1 MTGPVDAAR
10 TSSVPDASGSVP
22 PLSIGAALSARIA
35 TGGKCLVPYITAGLG
50 QWQRVAEAVAGA
62 GADAMEIG
70 IPFSDPV
77 MDGPVI
83 QEASDKALHSG
94 MTPPLALNEISRM
107 DMGIPLAV
115 MTYYNLVF
123 RHGDARFAADLVASG
138 VSGVILPDLPLEEV
152 GPWKTAADPLGV
164 ETILLAAPTADDA
177 RLSRICEASQGFCY
191 AVGLLGVTGVRD
203 ELAGSA
209 LTIAKRLKNLTDKPV
224 LIGVGI
230 GSPEQAAQACEVAD
244 GVVVGSRI
252 VSEMLATD
260 SPEAVA
266 DLVMSFRAALEN
278 G

>member
-10 TSSVPDASGSVP
+10 TSSVPD
-22 PLSIGAALSARIA
+22 
-35 TGGKCLVPYITAGLG
+35 GLG

-123 RHGDARFAADLVASG
+123 RHGDASMEDGRRSARRRDHSLGGTHRRRRSTE
-138 VSGVILPDLPLEEV
+138 PDLRGIPRVLLCGWPV
-152 GPWKTAADPLGV
+152 GRDGR
-164 ETILLAAPTADDA
+164 A
-177 RLSRICEASQGFCY
+177 R
-191 AVGLLGVTGVRD
+191 
-203 ELAGSA
+203 
-209 LTIAKRLKNLTDKPV
+209 
-224 LIGVGI
+224 
-230 GSPEQAAQACEVAD
+230 
-244 GVVVGSRI
+244 
-252 VSEMLATD
+252 
-260 SPEAVA
+260 
-266 DLVMSFRAALEN
+266 
-278 G
+278 